1 VTAATF
7 LAPELE
13 LSQRESVLGRTNPL
27 VKLGISLAWLIGLG
41 LTLDVLPP
49 LIVTFVALLAGLEL
63 GGIPPAA
70 LARRLAPLVFAAL
83 AIALTN
89 LLFSTHNPDPAAHE
103 LVRIGPLRITQE
115 AVTAAAGLGAR
126 VAAIVSVGAV
136 FVLTTDA
143 TRLMDALVQQAH
155 VSPRFA
161 YGFLAAY
168 QAVPRLASDL
178 ASLRDAR
185 RLRGLRG
192 LDPSLLLGLLV
203 RAIRHAD
210 QLSIAMDARGFGPG
224 PRTAYRPIGWTRLD
238 VVVAASALAIIVAA
252 LVASR

>member
-1 VTAATF
+1 VTATF

-13 LSQRESVLGRTNPL
+13 TAQRESALGRTNPL
-27 VKLGISLAWLIGLG
+27 VKLGISLAWLVGLG
-41 LTLDVLPP
+41 LTLDVRPP
-49 LIVTFVALLAGLEL
+49 LILAVITLVAGMEL
-63 GGIPPAA
+63 GGIPPGV
-70 LARRLAPLVFAAL
+70 LARRLAPLVIAVV
-83 AIALTN
+83 AIALAN

-103 LVRIGPLRITQE
+103 LLRIGPLRITQE

-136 FVLTTDA
+136 FVLTTDP
-143 TRLMDALVQQAH
+143 TRLMDALVQQAR

-161 YGFLAAY
+161 YGLLAAY
-168 QAVPRLASDL
+168 QAVPRLGSDL
-178 ASLRDAR
+178 TSLRDAR
-185 RLRGLRG
+185 RLRGLRQ
-192 LDPSLLLGLLV
+192 LDPSLLVGLLV

-238 VVVAASALAIIVAA
+238 LAVGASALAILVAA
-252 LVASR
+252 LVSSR